1 MKRTGFLEICLFAF
15 CLYTSVGVWDLF
27 DFGILYDLIDVH
39 YTTRYKF
46 DMA

>member
-1 MKRTGFLEICLFAF
+1 MKRAGLLGICLIAS

-39 YTTRYKF
+39 YPTRYKVNI
-46 DMA
+46 A